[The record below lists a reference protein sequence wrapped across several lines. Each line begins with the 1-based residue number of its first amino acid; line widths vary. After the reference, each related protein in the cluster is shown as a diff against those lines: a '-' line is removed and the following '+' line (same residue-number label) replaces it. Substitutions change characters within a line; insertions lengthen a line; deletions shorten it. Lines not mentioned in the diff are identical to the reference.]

1 MHNLHCWKTINVKK
15 QYGLERMFILSSL
28 VVIMVFS
35 FAYALL
41 GIINDTHK
49 SDDYFLIFVLAIL
62 ALYPFHKLF
71 HFIPMF
77 SHRDKIKFIV
87 VYQFRFIPILHLRII
102 EPIQKTRFLFI
113 LLAPFIFVNAL
124 LVIGAL
130 AIPSFAHYFTILFA
144 YHCGICLIDII
155 YVKNLSKS
163 PKSALIE
170 ETDAGYEIL
179 IAEPNY

>member
-1 MHNLHCWKTINVKK
+1 MHCWKTINVKK
-15 QYGLERMFILSSL
+15 QYGLGRLFLLSTL
-28 VVIMVFS
+28 VVILVFS

-41 GIINDTHK
+41 GIINNSHK
-49 SDDYFLIFVLAIL
+49 SDDYFLIFMLAFL
-62 ALYPFHKLF
+62 GVYPLHKLF

-87 VYQFRFIPILHLRII
+87 INQFKFIPILHLRII
-102 EPIQKTRFLFI
+102 EPIQKSRFLFI
-113 LLAPFIFVNAL
+113 LLAPFIFVNVL

-130 AIPSFAHYFTILFA
+130 TIPSFAHYFTILFA
-144 YHCGICLIDII
+144 YHCGICLIDLI

-163 PKSALIE
+163 PKSAFIE

>member
-1 MHNLHCWKTINVKK
+1 MHCWKTINVRK
-15 QYGLERMFILSSL
+15 QYGLGRLFLLSTL

-41 GIINDTHK
+41 GIINNSHK
-49 SDDYFLIFVLAIL
+49 SDDYFLIFMLAVLGV
-62 ALYPFHKLF
+62 YPLHKLF

-87 VYQFRFIPILHLRII
+87 INQFKFIPILHLRII
-102 EPIQKTRFLFI
+102 EPIQKSRFLFI
-113 LLAPFIFVNAL
+113 LLAPFIFFNVL

-144 YHCGICLIDII
+144 YHCGICLIDLV

-163 PKSALIE
+163 PKSAFIE

>member
-1 MHNLHCWKTINVKK
+1 MHTLHCWKTINVRK
-15 QYGLERMFILSSL
+15 QYGLERLFILSSL
-28 VVIMVFS
+28 VVILVFS

-41 GIINDTHK
+41 GIINNEHK
-49 SDDYFLIFVLAIL
+49 SDDYFWIFIMGFLGV
-62 ALYPFHKLF
+62 YPLHKLC

-87 VYQFRFIPILHLRII
+87 FNQFRFIPILHLRII
-102 EPIQKTRFLFI
+102 EPIQKSRFLFI
-113 LLAPFIFVNAL
+113 LIAPFIFVNIFL
-124 LVIGAL
+124 IIGAL
-130 AIPSFAHYFTILFA
+130 AIPNFAHYFTMLFA
-144 YHCGICLIDII
+144 YHCGICLIDLI

-163 PKSALIE
+163 PKSAYIE